1 MMKKLTLIL
10 VSLLA
15 LGAVKASAWGWDH
28 KLICYVAQNH
38 CTDNTMKVIERYL
51 DVPLHDVGL
60 WMDNFRSRAWVKQDW
75 SDSPEYTM
83 TSLWHAVS
91 VDENFYPLMK
101 SNRPDGNGDG
111 FGALLRCIDILKDY
125 RNQTDSTV
133 VVNLKLVCHL
143 VGDIACPGHILH
155 SFSKE
160 EHDPMGGGLAAGYG
174 KWQYTYN
181 GKSMTLHALID
192 AVALN
197 THPEFNRNL
206 QKYAA
211 YLDTC
216 TPEQKREIADQ
227 PLDLWL
233 QGLAKDSKQIFEWD
247 RPGAILDQSWY
258 LEHEEYFFRFLR
270 SASYKLAD
278 VLNELFDPEYK
289 TL

>member
-1 MMKKLTLIL
+1 MRKITIVLTAIL
-10 VSLLA
+10 MLA
-15 LGAVKASAWGWDH
+15 GVKASAWGWDH
-28 KLICYVAQNH
+28 KLICYVAQKH
-38 CTDNTMKVIERYL
+38 CTETTMKNIERYL
-51 DVPLHDVGL
+51 DAPLHDVGL
-60 WMDNFRSRAWVKQDW
+60 WMDNFRSRAWVKKDW

-91 VDENFYPLMK
+91 VDENYYPLMA

-111 FGALLRCIDILKDY
+111 YGALVNCIEILKDY
-125 RNQTDSTV
+125 KNQSDSTV
-133 VVNLKLVCHL
+133 VVNIKLICHL
-143 VGDIACPGHILH
+143 VGDVACPGHILH
-155 SFSKE
+155 SFSKT

-174 KWQYTYN
+174 KWNFTYN
-181 GKSMTLHALID
+181 GKNINLHALID
-192 AVALN
+192 GVAVN

-211 YLDTC
+211 YVDTASDD
-216 TPEQKREIADQ
+216 EKREIADM

-233 QGLAKDSKQIFEWD
+233 QGLAKDSKQIFEWEE
-247 RPGAILDQSWY
+247 PGARLDQSWY
-258 LEHEEYFFRFLR
+258 LAHEKYFFRYIR

>member
-1 MMKKLTLIL
+1 MKKITIVLT
-10 VSLLA
+10 
-15 LGAVKASAWGWDH
+15 AVLMLSCIKVSAWGWDH
-28 KLICYVAQNH
+28 KLICYIAQKH
-38 CTDNTMKVIERYL
+38 CTQTTMMNIERYL

-60 WMDNFRSRAWVKQDW
+60 WMDNFRSRAWVKKDW

-91 VDENFYPLMK
+91 VDENYYPLMQ

-111 FGALLRCIDILKDY
+111 YGALVNCMEVLKDY
-125 RNQTDSTV
+125 KNQNDSTV
-133 VVNLKLVCHL
+133 VVNIKLICHL
-143 VGDIACPGHILH
+143 VGDVACPGHILH
-155 SFSKE
+155 SFSKT

-174 KWQYTYN
+174 KWNFTYN
-181 GKSMTLHALID
+181 GKSINLHGLID
-192 AVALN
+192 GVALN

-211 YLDTC
+211 YVDTASA
-216 TPEQKREIADQ
+216 EEKREIADM
-227 PLDLWL
+227 PLDQWL
-233 QGLAKDSKQIFEWD
+233 QSLAKDSKQIFEWEQ
-247 RPGAILDQSWY
+247 PGANLDQSWY
-258 LEHEEYFFRFLR
+258 LAHEKYFFRYIR

>member
-1 MMKKLTLIL
+1 MRKITIVLTAVLM
-10 VSLLA
+10 LA
-15 LGAVKASAWGWDH
+15 GVKASAWGWDH
-28 KLICYVAQNH
+28 KLICYVAQKH
-38 CTDNTMKVIERYL
+38 CTETTMKNIERYL
-51 DVPLHDVGL
+51 DIPLHDAGL
-60 WMDNFRSRAWVKQDW
+60 WMDNFRSRAWVKKDW

-91 VDENFYPLMK
+91 VDENYYPLMA

-111 FGALLRCIDILKDY
+111 YGALVNCIEILKDY
-125 RNQTDSTV
+125 KNQSDSTV
-133 VVNLKLVCHL
+133 VVNIKLICHL
-143 VGDIACPGHILH
+143 VGDVACPGHILH
-155 SFSKE
+155 SFSKT

-174 KWQYTYN
+174 KWNFTYN
-181 GKSMTLHALID
+181 GKNINLHALID
-192 AVALN
+192 GVAVN

-211 YLDTC
+211 YVDTASDD
-216 TPEQKREIADQ
+216 EKREIADM

-233 QGLAKDSKQIFEWD
+233 QGLAKDSKQIFEWEE
-247 RPGAILDQSWY
+247 PGARLDQSWY
-258 LEHEEYFFRFLR
+258 LAHEKYFFRYIR